1 MKKISKTRI
10 ILILICGF
18 FLLLDQFLKYQA
30 LNNWSDKFLLNKF
43 LGWQP
48 FLNNGIA
55 FGIPLPN
62 IFTIA
67 ITIPILIVILI
78 LLIKEKNIKNFL
90 AFALIFYG
98 AYSNLRDRIFFDSV
112 VDYFLIF
119 TSLINLADVMI
130 VVGLVL
136 LLWGKIK
143 RK

>member
-10 ILILICGF
+10 LLILICGF

-30 LNNWSDKFLLNKF
+30 LNNWSNKVLLNKF

-130 VVGLVL
+130 VVGLIL
-136 LLWGKIK
+136 LLWGKMK
-143 RK
+143 K